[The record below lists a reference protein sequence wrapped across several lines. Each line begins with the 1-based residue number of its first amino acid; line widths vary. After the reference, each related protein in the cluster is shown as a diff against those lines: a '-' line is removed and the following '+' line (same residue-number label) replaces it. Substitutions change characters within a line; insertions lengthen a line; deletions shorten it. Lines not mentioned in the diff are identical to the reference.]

1 MLGLMPDRLQVMV
14 QDLAPETGYKSLNTL
29 RTVTSHVSTGLTLR
43 YWKYFITRKDEL
55 HEFSLESLGAL
66 SYTRSLNKNRLYR
79 L

>member
-1 MLGLMPDRLQVMV
+1 MLGLMPDWLQVMV

-29 RTVTSHVSTGLTLR
+29 RTVSTGLTLR
-43 YWKYFITRKDEL
+43 HWKYFITRQDEL

-66 SYTRSLNKNRLYR
+66 SYTRILNKNHLYR